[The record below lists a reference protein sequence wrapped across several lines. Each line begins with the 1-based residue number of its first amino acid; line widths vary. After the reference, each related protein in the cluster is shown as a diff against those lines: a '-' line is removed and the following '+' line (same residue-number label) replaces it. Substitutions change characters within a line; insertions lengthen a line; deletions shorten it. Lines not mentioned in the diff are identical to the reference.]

1 MTRFTL
7 PLFIRKHEM
16 IAYAQSGIEFHHK
29 EKDRSEILQLGQI
42 HTILLGYHFF
52 FLILS
57 LYCPQYVICNI
68 HNMKLFTI
76 FLKTDYIITL
86 NNHMH

>member
-1 MTRFTL
+1 
-7 PLFIRKHEM
+7 M
-16 IAYAQSGIEFHHK
+16 IVHAQSRMEFHPK
-29 EKDRSEILQLGQI
+29 EKDGGEILQLDQF
-42 HTILLGYHFF
+42 HMILVWFHFF

-68 HNMKLFTI
+68 HNMKVLTI

-86 NNHMH
+86 NNHMQ